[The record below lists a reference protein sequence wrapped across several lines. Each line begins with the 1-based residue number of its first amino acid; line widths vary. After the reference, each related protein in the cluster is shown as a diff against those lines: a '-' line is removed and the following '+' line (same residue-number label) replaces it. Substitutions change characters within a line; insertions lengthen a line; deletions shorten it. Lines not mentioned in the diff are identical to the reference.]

1 MMIMVTVTSYRV
13 HTHTLLISVYNKVIT
28 AGEAGHRPGDHQVR
42 LENFLSPYATY
53 IRKACSNS

>member
-28 AGEAGHRPGDHQVR
+28 AGKPGHRPGDHQVR

-53 IRKACSNS
+53 IHKACNNS